1 MTAIVEEGRIVGYRY
16 SILELEDGEYV
27 WWAERPNGTACWR
40 GNIFPVPT
48 SVEEAKQQ
56 ITETLEK
63 YGVSVPSGQ

>member
-1 MTAIVEEGRIVGYRY
+1 MAAIVDEGRIVGYRY
-16 SILELEDGEYV
+16 SILQVKEGEYV

-48 SVEEAKQQ
+48 TVEEAKRQ

-63 YGVSVPSGQ
+63 YGVSVSH